1 MPPANIGLLKGTV
14 DLLLLKAL
22 SWGPRHGYA
31 ISEWLDRVTGGT
43 LLVEEGTLY
52 PALHR
57 LEAKDWVAAD
67 WGSSEN
73 NRRAKY
79 YRLTPAGRR
88 RLQSEADEWSRY
100 SDAVAR
106 ALGAASP
113 DAGENS

>member
-1 MPPANIGLLKGTV
+1 MTAPNLTLLKGTV

-22 SWGPRHGYA
+22 TWGPRHGYA
-31 ISEWLDRVTGGT
+31 ISEWLERVTGGT

-57 LEAKDWVAAD
+57 LEGKGWITSD

-79 YRLTPAGRR
+79 YRLTAEGKRC
-88 RLQSEADEWSRY
+88 LHSESAEWSRY

-106 ALGAASP
+106 ALSASSP
-113 DAGENS
+113 DA

>member
-1 MPPANIGLLKGTV
+1 MAEPSLTLIKGTV

-31 ISEWLDRVTGGT
+31 VSEWLDRITGGT

-57 LEAKDWVAAD
+57 LEGKGWILSE
-67 WGSSEN
+67 WGISEN

-79 YRLTPAGRR
+79 YRLSAVGKR
-88 RLQSEADEWSRY
+88 RLRSESEEWSRY
-100 SDAVAR
+100 SEAVAR
-106 ALGAASP
+106 ALSAASP
-113 DAGENS
+113 DA

>member
-1 MPPANIGLLKGTV
+1 MTAPNLTLIKGTV

-22 SWGPRHGYA
+22 SWGPLHGYA
-31 ISEWLDRVTGGT
+31 ISEWLERVTGGT

-57 LEAKDWVAAD
+57 LEGKGWITSE
-67 WGSSEN
+67 WGISEN

-79 YRLTPAGRR
+79 YRLTPEGRR
-88 RLQSEADEWSRY
+88 RMQRESLEWSRY

-106 ALGAASP
+106 ALSAASP
-113 DAGENS
+113 DA

>member
-1 MPPANIGLLKGTV
+1 MTAPGLTLLKGTV

-31 ISEWLDRVTGGT
+31 ISEWLDGVTGGT

-57 LEAKDWVAAD
+57 LEGKGWIASD

-79 YRLTPAGRR
+79 YRLTAEGRR
-88 RLQSEADEWSRY
+88 QLRTESDEWARY

-106 ALGAASP
+106 ALSASRP
-113 DAGENS
+113 EV